1 MTTWR
6 KQIKIEMAKHGEDF
20 GDVLGCTL
28 DDAGLDTEF
37 DEESGGAEG
46 EAFTLWTGK
55 RVYFP
60 ATYDGAEW
68 AASVPRNPCGE
79 ATDHVGG

>member
-6 KQIKIEMAKHGEDF
+6 KQIEIEMAKHGED
-20 GDVLGCTL
+20 GTDVVGCTL
-28 DDAGLDTEF
+28 SDEALDTEF

-46 EAFTLWTGK
+46 EAFTLWTAA

-60 ATYDGAEW
+60 ATYDGGEW
-68 AASVPRNPCGE
+68 AESVPRNPCNE
-79 ATDHVGG
+79 ATEHVGG